1 MKNYHE
7 LVQHILDNGIES
19 GDRTGT
25 GTKSVF
31 GSTLEFD
38 LNNGFPLLTTKKVSF
53 KNVATELIW
62 FLKGST
68 NVQYLRDNNNT
79 IWDEWMVG
87 DWLPET
93 YPKQWRSFG
102 YESVDQIKN
111 VIESIKHHPLSR
123 RHLVSAWDP
132 ATIDNAALPPCHV
145 LFQFYVRDG
154 ALSCLFFMRSNDVFL
169 GLPYNIASYA
179 LLTHIIAHIVGL
191 KVGKLVYMSGDAHLY
206 INHLQQANELL
217 TRDTDKYP
225 LPTISIS
232 PELTNIDDLEYH
244 HLTLNDYQHYPA
256 IAAKVAV

>member
-7 LVQHILDNGIES
+7 LLEQILEEGVES

-25 GTKSVF
+25 GTLSVF
-31 GSTLEFD
+31 GSKLEFD
-38 LNNGFPLLTTKKVSF
+38 LTKGFPLVTTKKVSF

-68 NVQYLRDNNNT
+68 HVQYLRDNNNT

-87 DWLPET
+87 DELPET
-93 YPKQWRSFG
+93 YPKQWRAFG
-102 YESVDQIKN
+102 DQSVDQIVS
-111 VIESIKHHPLSR
+111 VIESIKKDPSSR

-132 ATIDNAALPPCHV
+132 ATIGGAALPPCHI
-145 LFQFYVRDG
+145 LFQFYIREGV
-154 ALSCLFFMRSNDVFL
+154 LSCLFFMRSNDVFL

-179 LLTHIIAHIVGL
+179 LLTHIVAHLTGL

-206 INHLQQANELL
+206 SNHIEQTKELI
-217 TRDTDKYP
+217 TRDYNLYP

-232 PELTNIDDLEYH
+232 PELTNIDDIEYS
-244 HLTLNDYQHYPA
+244 HLTLNNYQHYPA
-256 IAAKVAV
+256 ISAKVAV